1 MQIWNGRILHRYWK
15 RMTRRRLEPRALLSR
30 EIPLVLLADLF
41 AELEIVMMDRTVLWP
56 AISRPTSR
64 LCLRVE
70 LQQAP
75 CAVACSDFGQ
85 NVYN

>member
-1 MQIWNGRILHRYWK
+1 MRKGDEVQYQNAEWAEADRKIVG
-15 RMTRRRLEPRALLSR
+15 RALRIAAKDIQQRRDGRLK
-30 EIPLVLLADLF
+30 PKGAYQQALF
-41 AELEIVMMDRTVLWP
+41 G
-56 AISRPTSR
+56 
-64 LCLRVE
+64 VE

>member
-1 MQIWNGRILHRYWK
+1 MRKGDEVQYQNAEWAEADRKIVG
-15 RMTRRRLEPRALLSR
+15 RALRIAAKDIKQRRDGRLK
-30 EIPLVLLADLF
+30 PKG
-41 AELEIVMMDRTVLWP
+41 
-56 AISRPTSR
+56 PTSR